1 MLWSPVPLLCGSPCR
16 VGWGGDGV
24 GMGVGVLCSFSFAAP
39 FFLLCLPRWLQP
51 PQNVPPPLSS
61 IVQPPCLGGHSS
73 LLPIYRLICW
83 AAVECSLCHLVVFTI
98 FFFLININEGAHRA
112 ESCVNPLGGLWLN
125 AHAILC
131 FSRARRSRAARCMV
145 CRKQDCFF
153 KGFLCLQTV
162 HL

>member
-1 MLWSPVPLLCGSPCR
+1 MWQSVQGGMGW
-16 VGWGGDGV
+16 GWGGDGDWCV
-24 GMGVGVLCSFSFAAP
+24 VLIFLCCSFFLTLSPSLAAASSERASSSVLHCAAALLGWSFLSP
-39 FFLLCLPRWLQP
+39 THLSPDLLGSGRVLF
-51 PQNVPPPLSS
+51 VS
-61 IVQPPCLGGHSS
+61 PCCF
-73 LLPIYRLICW
+73 YY
-83 AAVECSLCHLVVFTI
+83 
-98 FFFLININEGAHRA
+98 FFFLININEGARRA